1 MAALVDEVIGVFDD
15 SFQPTGNTKF
25 DPWPHLEMKKLRHEL
40 HLTIEGPDDGAAAA
54 RNCLN
59 QALGAGLIAAVGTA
73 FLGVGIGATAAA
85 WEAASATLLTCLGG
99 QFSTRLDDRSNWITW
114 WT

>member
-1 MAALVDEVIGVFDD
+1 MAILVNDVIGSYDD

-25 DPWPHLEMKKLRHEL
+25 DPWPHAEMKKLHHEL
-40 HLTIEGPDDGAAAA
+40 HLVIEGPDEGAAAA

-59 QALGAGLIAAVGTA
+59 QAASLGLIAAIGAA
-73 FLGVGIGATAAA
+73 FLGIGLGATDAA
-85 WEAASATLLTCLGG
+85 WKAASAVLTNCLGST
-99 QFSTRLDDRSNWITW
+99 FSARLEDQSHWETW